1 MRKIKA
7 AKRIAA
13 CLTALVLTA
22 GALAGCGKDNADV
35 VNREDEKN
43 PGTVVEEEEQGTA
56 MGRFVESKIAL
67 YENSLTDWNSRLFR
81 QEDGSLLL
89 ADNSGFVLRSTDKG
103 ESWTREEFPWLTRLS
118 DEGKWIMSMAI
129 GPDRTVAVVWTEPMD
144 DSGSDID
151 MKLLLVLPDNTEI
164 PVEIA
169 LAEDDMWINAVYTS
183 DTGRIFVNAGGSNLY
198 EVKEDGSSEVF
209 LTVEGGLPDLVQ
221 FHGSLMLIDGRGL
234 DVPLI
239 YDMEKQE
246 FIEDE
251 VLAEFVTENFNT
263 RECYTGKYY
272 DLFLTSG
279 GDDAV
284 YALSL
289 IHI

>member
-1 MRKIKA
+1 
-7 AKRIAA
+7 
-13 CLTALVLTA
+13 
-22 GALAGCGKDNADV
+22 
-35 VNREDEKN
+35 
-43 PGTVVEEEEQGTA
+43 
-56 MGRFVESKIAL
+56 
-67 YENSLTDWNSRLFR
+67 
-81 QEDGSLLL
+81 
-89 ADNSGFVLRSTDKG
+89 
-103 ESWTREEFPWLTRLS
+103 
-118 DEGKWIMSMAI
+118 MSMAI
-129 GPDRTVAVVWTEPMD
+129 GPDRTAAVVWTEPMD

-284 YALSL
+284 YAIGHQGVYRHVLGGSAMEQVIDGNLSVL
-289 IHI
+289 NNPVNSIMDVLVVDHDVFLVLFTGGELVRFVYDPNVPARPNEKLAVWSLKDEPVIRQAISLNEKS